1 MSRSAPK
8 RRAET
13 GRRRGPK
20 PPKPVPEAEP
30 TESPTEPT
38 EKSRG
43 RRALVTR
50 GTPPVRQRAT
60 PPAPKP
66 AKTRRSWRR
75 VLLSF
80 GALLGLAGVAA
91 VVARALGQEP
101 DWLGRAGSVALA
113 MLLSAALAGRT
124 GGRPFAFGL
133 LAGLC
138 STAAVVTESD
148 LLLGGATVGV
158 VAIGSVLAVL
168 GTVPATRIVDAVRE
182 VLVAAVVAGTSALA
196 AYGFAAHLDL
206 ARFEY
211 LTLGLAIVGGFVMI
225 YRLGAGLHGLGTRGL
240 LTVVVGTV
248 LLAFI
253 VAYAELLRRYG
264 SQEVIDQIYDAVR
277 WFRQNAGAVPR
288 PIQVLVGIPALVW
301 GTHMRARR
309 RQGWWVC
316 AFGTAATV
324 SVGGIMVNPATGWL
338 EAGLIVV
345 YSLLPGLVLGYLLIR
360 VDLLFTGP
368 RGRRARR
375 EEEATAIRPEPAR
388 LQPLL

>member
-1 MSRSAPK
+1 VERPGGS
-8 RRAET
+8 
-13 GRRRGPK
+13 
-20 PPKPVPEAEP
+20 
-30 TESPTEPT
+30 
-38 EKSRG
+38 
-43 RRALVTR
+43 L
-50 GTPPVRQRAT
+50 
-60 PPAPKP
+60 PAPARTP
-66 AKTRRSWRR
+66 RSWRR
-75 VLLSF
+75 TLLSL
-80 GALLGLAGVAA
+80 GALLGIVGVAA

-113 MLLSAALAGRT
+113 MLLSAALASRT
-124 GGRPFAFGL
+124 GGRPFVFGL

-182 VLVAAVVAGTSALA
+182 VLVAAAVAGTSALA

-206 ARFEY
+206 VRFEY

-264 SQEVIDQIYDAVR
+264 TPDVAHTLAV
-277 WFRQNAGAVPR
+277 WAQWTHDHFGGVPR
-288 PIQVLVGIPALVW
+288 PLVLLLGVPALTW

-316 AFGTAATV
+316 LFGVAATAPIGQGLLDPTHTWTEAV
-324 SVGGIMVNPATGWL
+324 LAATYGVAGGV
-338 EAGLIVV
+338 
-345 YSLLPGLVLGYLLIR
+345 VLGIVLIWLD
-360 VDLLFTGP
+360 VWFTLP
-368 RGRRARR
+368 RTSARRA
-375 EEEATAIRPEPAR
+375 AAPVALRPEPR
-388 LQPLL
+388 RTEPLL